1 MGWLAR
7 LGALGRRTWLLSGI
21 PRSGSSL
28 CCRLAGQAADTVAL
42 TEPIGEELVDVADPA
57 EACARIER
65 FASETRARIRREG
78 RAPALHVDG
87 ALVDNLVSS
96 DASAGLRR
104 AVSQRGDIAVGGS
117 LSKGFTLVI
126 KHNALFAALLPR
138 LSRRFPCLGLVRNP
152 LAVLASWQSV
162 ALAVHDGHVPVGER
176 FDPGLA
182 RALAAEPEALT
193 RQVIILDWFFEQFV
207 AHLPA
212 RRILRYEDVVATG
225 GGALH
230 RALGVVVPPA
240 EALTDRN
247 ANALY
252 DGAAAGVLLAALMAG
267 RRTWTALYSVA
278 DCERLADALLA
289 SDTPC

>member
-1 MGWLAR
+1 MSWLAR

-42 TEPIGEELVDVADPA
+42 TEPIGEGLMDIVDPA

-65 FASETRARIRREG
+65 FVRHTRARIRREG

-152 LAVLASWQSV
+152 LAVLASWHSV
-162 ALAVHDGHVPVGER
+162 DLAVHDGHVPVGER

-182 RALAAEPEALT
+182 RALTAEPEALT
-193 RQVIILDWFFEQFV
+193 RQVIILDWFFEQFA

-230 RALGVVVPPA
+230 RALGVAAPPA

-252 DGAAAGVLLAALMAG
+252 DGAAAGALLAALMAG

-278 DCERLADALLA
+278 DCERLADALLTGN
-289 SDTPC
+289 TPR

>member
-1 MGWLAR
+1 MNWLGR

-42 TEPIGEELVDVADPA
+42 TEPIGEGLMDVADPA

-65 FASETRARIRREG
+65 FVRETRARIRREG
-78 RAPALHVDG
+78 RAPALTVDG
-87 ALVDNLVSS
+87 ALADNLVSS

-104 AVSQRGDIAVGGS
+104 TVSERGDIAVGGS
-117 LSKGFTLVI
+117 IPKGFTLVI

-162 ALAVHDGHVPVGER
+162 DLAVHDGHVPVGER

-193 RQVIILDWFFEQFV
+193 RQVIIIDWFFEQFA
-207 AHLPA
+207 AHLAA

-225 GGALH
+225 GRALH
-230 RALGVVVPPA
+230 RALGVAVPSA

-252 DGAAAGVLLAALMAG
+252 DGTAAGALLTALLAG
-267 RRTWTALYSVA
+267 RRTWAAFYGVA
-278 DCERLADALLA
+278 DCEGLADALLA
-289 SDTPC
+289 SSAPS